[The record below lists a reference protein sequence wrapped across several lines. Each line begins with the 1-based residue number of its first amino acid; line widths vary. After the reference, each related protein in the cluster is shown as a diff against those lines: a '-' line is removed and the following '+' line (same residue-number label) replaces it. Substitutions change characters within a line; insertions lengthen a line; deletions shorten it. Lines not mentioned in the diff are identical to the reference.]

1 MGQTLSEPVT
11 NKETA
16 ICQDENYKV
25 SSRDDSC
32 GQKRKKLHRVQLRCI
47 NITLQMSAGEEKT
60 RFTPDLFANH
70 RSLLV
75 PRSAAAACR
84 DGERRWKT
92 RTLTSSRFRTIRPL
106 RGSVFTVSA
115 PLEMSKSVKIFNLQL
130 FLDGHGGSI
139 VAKYAS
145 KHLHKFIIQRPE
157 FPNDIP
163 EALKQ
168 VSEIIKRLYS

>member
-1 MGQTLSEPVT
+1 MHAPESGRNSTTRTIALYKYNPPDELWRGKNGNLSADP
-11 NKETA
+11 
-16 ICQDENYKV
+16 
-25 SSRDDSC
+25 
-32 GQKRKKLHRVQLRCI
+32 
-47 NITLQMSAGEEKT
+47 
-60 RFTPDLFANH
+60 

-75 PRSAAAACR
+75 HRSAAAACR
-84 DGERRWKT
+84 DGGRRWRT
-92 RTLTSSRFRTIRPL
+92 RTLTSSAYRTTRPRL
-106 RGSVFTVSA
+106 GSVFTVST
-115 PLEMSKSVKIFNLQL
+115 PPEMSKSVRLFTLQL

-168 VSEIIKRLYS
+168 VSEREIIKRLYS